1 MAATVSLGCAVA
13 LSACTSG
20 YIDSSDPCNA
30 NRKPFVDAKTD
41 FASWTIGG
49 SVVGLIVGVGAGL
62 LVGGKAKHAL
72 IAGSAGA
79 LIGAGAG
86 YLVAKQRQASN
97 RAELLTLIDGDADS
111 DGRRIDRLTLL
122 VEDLGNCRIRQS
134 KGIEQRA
141 RQGQIDRG
149 EAKAQLAEV
158 DELILQDDEVISDVL
173 GKAEDRLAAYID
185 AKSQLTN
192 RLRSLPTPPSRPSV
206 NAQIE
211 VRPGKYIVVRR
222 AHLRS
227 RPSSSS
233 ESLDVFE
240 PNSEIYVTGQTTD
253 DQWYAVV
260 NEGGPAFILAARVRP
275 IFGRD
280 PVTVLASSGRRLAE
294 QQKLTK
300 DKEMIER
307 QQQMLEQDSVRPL
320 SGRDSAAVLAS
331 RHRLLAEQREAAE

>member
-1 MAATVSLGCAVA
+1 MWPWSEIPGPLRKTVVVSVGCALA

-86 YLVAKQRQASN
+86 YLAAKQRQASN

-149 EAKAQLAEV
+149 EAKAQWAEV

-185 AKSQLTN
+185 AKSQLT
-192 RLRSLPTPPSRPSV
+192 
-206 NAQIE
+206 
-211 VRPGKYIVVRR
+211 K
-222 AHLRS
+222 
-227 RPSSSS
+227 
-233 ESLDVFE
+233 
-240 PNSEIYVTGQTTD
+240 
-253 DQWYAVV
+253 
-260 NEGGPAFILAARVRP
+260 RP

-294 QQKLTK
+294 QHKEQQKLT
-300 DKEMIER
+300 KEMIER
-307 QQQMLEQDSVRPL
+307 QKQMLEQD
-320 SGRDSAAVLAS
+320 
-331 RHRLLAEQREAAE
+331 